1 MFADIPVVDEATN
14 GKQEAVFISSV
25 ELMETPQHV
34 VPSLVWQARTDE
46 VFSFFPH
53 AMYFSSKRA
62 LLPWGGR
69 NVFDDWEAGLASH
82 LSAVSG
88 DKRTCQIVES
98 ASEVL
103 KNVSSDERKIVGHN
117 NVIAY
122 AVENAM
128 RIRLSL
134 WGNAARVR
142 AKKGVKRV
150 LKVTEVVV
158 GPLNF

>member
-1 MFADIPVVDEATN
+1 MFADIPVVDEATH

-25 ELMETPQHV
+25 EFMESPQHV
-34 VPSLVWQARTDE
+34 VPSLVWHARTDE

-53 AMYFSSKRA
+53 AIHFSSKLA
-62 LLPWGGR
+62 LLSWGGR
-69 NVFDDWEAGLASH
+69 DIFDDREAGLGSH

-88 DKRTCQIVES
+88 DQRTCQIVER

-103 KNVSSDERKIVGHN
+103 KNVSSDERKIDGHN

-122 AVENAM
+122 AVENTM

-142 AKKGVKRV
+142 AKEGIKRV
-150 LKVTEVVV
+150 LEITEVVV
-158 GPLNF
+158 GPLYF